1 MTTDLLDPPAAT
13 LAAAPPEPDPPLM
26 TAEEF
31 FAMPADGKY
40 YELVRGELEEVCI
53 PAILHGDVQLTIGV
67 SLRAWLKENDV
78 GRAFG
83 EAGVVV
89 ERGPDTV
96 RGPDIVFYS
105 YERYPRGTPR
115 QGFTE
120 NPPEVAFEIRSPG
133 DRRTRLLRKVAEYLD
148 AGVVAVLSVDPER
161 RTAELFTG
169 EGPTVNFAAGDR
181 LALPAPLDGWNP
193 TVAELVDEQ

>member
-1 MTTDLLDPPAAT
+1 MTTDLLDPPAV
-13 LAAAPPEPDPPLM
+13 AAPPPPAPPLM

-31 FAMPADGKY
+31 LVMPADGKH

-53 PAILHGDVQLTIGV
+53 PAFLHGDVQLNIGV
-67 SLRAWLKENDV
+67 SLRSWLKEHDI
-78 GRAFG
+78 GRAVG
-83 EAGVVV
+83 EAGVIV

-96 RGPDIVFYS
+96 RGPDAMFYS
-105 YERYPRGTPR
+105 YERFPRGAPR
-115 QGFTE
+115 QGFAE

-133 DRRTRLLRKVAEYLD
+133 DRRARLLRKVAEYLE

-161 RTAELFTG
+161 RTAELFTA
-169 EGPTVNFAAGDR
+169 EDPTVNFAADDR
-181 LALPAPLDGWNP
+181 LALPPPLDGWNP

>member
-1 MTTDLLDPPAAT
+1 MSTAT
-13 LAAAPPEPDPPLM
+13 LAPPLADPAPPPAPPLM

-31 FAMPADGKY
+31 LAMPADGKH

-53 PAILHGDVQLTIGV
+53 PAILHGDVQLNIGG

-96 RGPDIVFYS
+96 RGPDVMFYS
-105 YERYPRGTPR
+105 YDRYPRGAPR
-115 QGFTE
+115 QGFWE
-120 NPPEVAFEIRSPG
+120 RPPEVAFEIRSPG
-133 DRRTRLLRKVAEYLD
+133 DRRSRLLRKVAEYLEV
-148 AGVVAVLSVDPER
+148 GVVGVLSVDPER
-161 RTAELFTG
+161 RTAELLTADD
-169 EGPTVNFAAGDR
+169 PTVNFAAGDR
-181 LALPAPLDGWNP
+181 LALPPPLDGWNP

>member
-1 MTTDLLDPPAAT
+1 MTTELLDPPAAA
-13 LAAAPPEPDPPLM
+13 LPAPPAPDPPLM

-31 FAMPADGKY
+31 LAKPADGKK
-40 YELVRGELEEVCI
+40 YELVRGRLEELAV
-53 PAILHGDVQLTIGV
+53 PETLHGDVQGEILF
-67 SLRAWLKENDV
+67 SLRSWLKENPF

-83 EAGVVV
+83 EIGVLVH
-89 ERGPDTV
+89 RGPDTV
-96 RGPDIVFYS
+96 RGPDVTFHS
-105 YERYPRGTPR
+105 FERYPRGSSR
-115 QGFTE
+115 RGFTE

-161 RTAELFTG
+161 RTAELFTADD
-169 EGPTVNFAAGDR
+169 PTVNFAAGDR
-181 LALPAPLDGWNP
+181 LALPPPLDGWNP